1 MRITPSCLRAADA
14 GKHIIM
20 EKPLTGYFGTAGDY
34 FTEKLETKA
43 GWNRPSCDENWFRGF
58 AQEIED
64 FVEAIRDGRE
74 PRSGIARCVLVRLRP
89 VSFASL
95 LPPQSHARSSRR

>member
-20 EKPLTGYFGTAGDY
+20 EKPLTGYFGMAGGY

-43 GWNRPSCDENWFRGF
+43 GWNRPSCDEDWFRGF
-58 AQEIED
+58 AQETED

-74 PRSGIARCVLVRLRP
+74 PRSGIDLAVECVNVIN
-89 VSFASL
+89 AAY
-95 LPPQSHARSSRR
+95 QSAETGYRVTLT